1 MEFRPR
7 YAQPFTLEEARQLA
21 VPIITEEITRL
32 QNSVAHLQR
41 TQQELQEALLATPED
56 PDFAQAYEENEAV
69 VGSQKERI
77 SILRMVLAEK
87 GIPMS
92 AHYDLPQSQ
101 PRGHGDQ
108 DQDTGQAGARADAHS
123 VRESITTNGVH
134 PTQVHEAAEGVGDV
148 DEGVYL

>member
-32 QNSVAHLQR
+32 QNSLAHLQR
-41 TQQELQEALLATPED
+41 TQEELQEALLATPED
-56 PDFAQAYEENEAV
+56 PDFAQAYEENEV
-69 VGSQKERI
+69 VVRSQNERI
-77 SILRMVLAEK
+77 SILRMVLTEK

-92 AHYDLPQSQ
+92 AHYDLPA
-101 PRGHGDQ
+101 RGHGDQ
-108 DQDTGQAGARADAHS
+108 TQDAGAGPRAAAHS
-123 VRESITTNGVH
+123 IGGSTTTNGVNH
-134 PTQVHEAAEGVGDV
+134 NQDHELADGAEDV